1 MNSGH
6 LFRSGRLFGTI
17 EKWLKLKHFS
27 HAQRWP
33 EDALRKSAE
42 IIFEEINADRNAKKT
57 VIQIGI
63 NIYEKAM

>member
-1 MNSGH
+1 M
-6 LFRSGRLFGTI
+6 
-17 EKWLKLKHFS
+17 
-27 HAQRWP
+27 QRWP

-63 NIYEKAM
+63 NIYERAM